1 MRSAEL
7 HWERSG
13 WNLHKVVGVVWQL
26 LAEVRIFRNMRHC
39 LQQLVTD
46 ALTALPAIR
55 KNGVAHQDDGGPLLV
70 KVADFVN
77 AGVLNQSSGHKSAI
91 RLVKNRRVSRT
102 HFMQPPASDTL
113 TLVRCP
119 DVPRTGNSRCLGE
132 ESNVYRNPA
141 WDSRSPYLAAR
152 NLGCEQ
158 Y

>member
-13 WNLHKVVGVVWQL
+13 WNLHKVVGVVWQIF
-26 LAEVRIFRNMRHC
+26 AEVRIFRNMRHR

-55 KNGVAHQDDGGPLLV
+55 ENGIAHQDDGGPLLV
-70 KVADFVN
+70 KVTDFVN

-102 HFMQPPASDTL
+102 HFMQAPAWDRL
-113 TLVRCP
+113 TFVRGP
-119 DVPRTGNSRCLGE
+119 DVPRTGKSRCLGE
-132 ESNVYRNPA
+132 ERNACSKPA
-141 WDSRSPYLAAR
+141 WSSR
-152 NLGCEQ
+152 
-158 Y
+158 